1 MHDSGGIGGF
11 TGGDFGGHHGG
22 DFGGH
27 HGGDFGGH
35 HGGHAGGHGG
45 HISSGGPD
53 SQPGMFQP
61 SAGHRHDD
69 QPGDPLDPLSPLHR
83 RGPGMR
89 RTGWR
94 PATVTAAVVRLAII
108 AFIIFVA
115 VEVFRGMAATGP

>member
-22 DFGGH
+22 H

-35 HGGHAGGHGG
+35 HGG

-61 SAGHRHDD
+61 SAGHLHHD
-69 QPGDPLDPLSPLHR
+69 QPSDPLDPLSPSHS

-94 PATVTAAVVRLAII
+94 PATVTAAVIRLAII

-115 VEVFRGMAATGP
+115 VEVFRGVAATGP

>member
-1 MHDSGGIGGF
+1 MHDSGGTGGF

-27 HGGDFGGH
+27 AGGH

-45 HISSGGPD
+45 HISSGDPD
-53 SQPGMFQP
+53 SLAGMFQP
-61 SAGHRHDD
+61 SAGHRHHD
-69 QPGDPLDPLSPLHR
+69 QPSDPLDPLSPVHSR
-83 RGPGMR
+83 EPGMR

-94 PATVTAAVVRLAII
+94 PATVTAVVFRLAIL

-115 VEVFRGMAATGP
+115 VEVFH